1 MAELIQVSDDSLERY
16 QAYVK
21 LSLQRD
27 EVTRAITARKTAIA
41 SRSFT
46 DDDIK
51 FIDGKNSEV
60 SDIDL
65 QLMQITSK
73 MSAAERRSACEWSM
87 SGISPSNIT
96 KVYLPTFD
104 MVMPAILGIENEVVS
119 HNATLQELIGA
130 LQSKI
135 DTIDAKL
142 LLFSS
147 AIDTITNAVSGF
159 NQNTSSATSSVRQI
173 IDEFKGGTE
182 FMQMAAKIIVSM
194 YVPNLAR
201 SHEHRILSE
210 GDEGYQPDGTWV
222 SNLKPMTHE
231 EIVDAFV
238 KQGSSNYVFAEQC
251 SLGFFLELYLGYFD
265 K

>member
-27 EVTRAITARKTAIA
+27 ELTRAITARKTAIA

-51 FIDGKNSEV
+51 FIDGKNGEV

-182 FMQMAAKIIVSM
+182 SMQMAAKIAIAK
-194 YVPNLAR
+194 YINTYAN
-201 SHEHRILSE
+201 SHGYEFLQE
-210 GDEGYQPDGTWV
+210 GDEGYRPGV
-222 SNLKPMTHE
+222 NVYLNVKPMTDE
-231 EIVDAFV
+231 EILNSF
-238 KQGSSNYVFAEQC
+238 KYPEYQLFAEQC
-251 SLGFFLELYLGYFD
+251 SLGKLLGYCLGMSD